1 MSKNVKTAKK
11 SKSKNKTVRINEEAN
26 TVRQL
31 SDETKQ
37 INRELS
43 RSLKGLIFNTRNN
56 IENGDETIVY
66 GIDEIQPRL
75 SKTRRKEHITNTLAK
90 VKNAETKSK
99 SKTTSTC
106 AISGGKRY
114 KNKTS
119 KRCLSK

>member
-56 IENGDETIVY
+56 IANGDEPIVY

-75 SKTRRKEHITNTLAK
+75 SKTRRKEHITHTLAK
-90 VKNAETKSK
+90 IKNAETKSK
-99 SKTTSTC
+99 STC

-114 KNKTS
+114 KTRKSRS
-119 KRCLSK
+119 K